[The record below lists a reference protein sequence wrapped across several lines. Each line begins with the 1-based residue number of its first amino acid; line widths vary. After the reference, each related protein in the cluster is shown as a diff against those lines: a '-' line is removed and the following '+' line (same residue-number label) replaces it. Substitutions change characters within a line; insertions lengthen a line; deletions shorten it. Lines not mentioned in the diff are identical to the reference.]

1 MKKLL
6 SKVLSVLLFIS
17 MGLPSSSIA
26 FAAKLS
32 NPLVDTNITIKNN
45 AGVPDILN
53 VTGLAK
59 GDIVNVYSSTTGK
72 KSIGTGTAKV
82 TGVATVSIK
91 QIGSSAGNVYV
102 SVKSTGLLESNK
114 IKKSYDAEAK
124 SIALD
129 PKGIVVTNNAAG
141 TKDAVVVP
149 GLAIGD
155 IIKVYSTSTA
165 EVLLGTATAKIEG
178 DLTVSIDQIG
188 TEAGNVYVS
197 VTSKTLLES
206 DTTSFVSY
214 PAEVK
219 SIPLDIAGI
228 VVTNNAAGTKDAVV
242 VPGLAIGDI
251 IKVYSTST
259 DGVLLGTATAKADG
273 DLTVSIPQIGSEAG
287 NVYVTVT
294 SKTLRESDRTTA
306 VAYDAEEK
314 STPLD
319 PAAIVVTNNAA
330 GTSDTVV
337 VKKLAIGD
345 IVNVYSTLIAGDIL
359 GTATAKV
366 AGDLTVSI
374 EQIGAESGKV
384 YVTVTSKTL
393 LESDRTIAIAY
404 DAEAKSTL
412 LDQTQIVVT
421 NNAVGTPDT
430 VVVQNLYIGDI
441 VKVYSAAIG
450 GVVIGTSTATA
461 SGLTVSIKQMGV
473 ACGNVYVSVIRKAFL
488 ESDRTKAVAYAA
500 EAKSIPLY
508 KSDIVVSNNA
518 VGTADAVVVR
528 DLAIGDI
535 VKVYSSATSGIVIGT
550 ATEKVLGDLTV
561 SIKQIGAA
569 GGNIYVSVTR
579 EAFLESDR
587 TSGVPYDSES
597 KSVPLYDRNIVAIN
611 NSDGVLDRV
620 LIQNLAIGDIVKVY
634 SMAKGGPT
642 IGKGI
647 AITTKADTV
656 RVDLIV
662 SITQTKAASR
672 DIYVSV
678 TRKKFLESDR
688 TLAIKS
694 I

>member
-32 NPLVDTNITIKNN
+32 NTLVDTNITITNN

-59 GDIVNVYSSTTGK
+59 GDIVIVYSSATGK

-114 IKKSYDAEAK
+114 IKKSYDAEVK
-124 SIALD
+124 SIPLD
-129 PKGIVVTNNAAG
+129 PRGIVVTNNAAG
-141 TKDAVVVP
+141 TKDTVVVP

-165 EVLLGTATAKIEG
+165 EVLLGTATAKIDG

-188 TEAGNVYVS
+188 AEAGKVYVS

-206 DTTSFVSY
+206 DTTSFVAY

-219 SIPLDIAGI
+219 STPLDPSGI
-228 VVTNNAAGTKDAVV
+228 VVTNNAAGTKDTVV

-251 IKVYSTST
+251 VKVYSTAIGG
-259 DGVLLGTATAKADG
+259 DLLGNGTAKADG

-294 SKTLRESDRTTA
+294 SKTLTESDRTTA
-306 VAYDAEEK
+306 VPYDAEEK

-319 PAAIVVTNNAA
+319 PAAIVVTNNAV

-345 IVNVYSTLIAGDIL
+345 IVNVYSTSIAGDIL

-374 EQIGAESGKV
+374 PQIGPEAGNV
-384 YVTVTSKTL
+384 YVTVTSKSL
-393 LESDRTIAIAY
+393 LESDRTKAVAY
-404 DAEAKSTL
+404 ATEAKSTP

-450 GVVIGTSTATA
+450 GVIIGTSTATA
-461 SGLTVSIKQMGV
+461 SGLTVSIKQIGV
-473 ACGNVYVSVIRKAFL
+473 ASGNVYVSVIRKAFL
-488 ESDRTKAVAYAA
+488 ESDRTTAAYTA
-500 EAKSIPLY
+500 EKKSIPLY

-518 VGTADAVVVR
+518 VGTADTVVVR

-550 ATEKVLGDLTV
+550 ATEKVVGDLTI
-561 SIKQIGAA
+561 SIKQIGAV

-587 TSGVPYDSES
+587 TSGVPYDSEA
-597 KSVPLYDRNIVAIN
+597 KSAPLYDRNIVVIN

-620 LIQNLAIGDIVKVY
+620 LIQNLAIGDIVRVY

-688 TLAIKS
+688 TLAKKS

>member
-6 SKVLSVLLFIS
+6 SKVLSVIVFLS
-17 MGLPSSSIA
+17 VVLPSSSIA

-32 NPLVDTNITIKNN
+32 NPLVDTNITITNN
-45 AGVPDILN
+45 AGAPDILN

-59 GDIVNVYSSTTGK
+59 GDIVNVYSATTDK

-82 TGVATVSIK
+82 TGDVKISIK
-91 QIGSSAGNVYV
+91 QLGSSAGNVYV
-102 SVKSTGLLESNK
+102 SVKSTGFLESNK
-114 IKKSYDAEAK
+114 INKSYDAEVK
-124 SIALD
+124 SIPLD
-129 PKGIVVTNNAAG
+129 PRGIVVTNNAAG
-141 TKDAVVVP
+141 TKDTVVVP

-165 EVLLGTATAKIEG
+165 EVLLGTATAKIDG

-188 TEAGNVYVS
+188 AEAGKVYVS

-206 DTTSFVSY
+206 DTTSFVAY

-219 SIPLDIAGI
+219 SIPLDPKSI
-228 VVTNNAAGTKDAVV
+228 VVTNNAAGTKDTVV
-242 VPGLAIGDI
+242 VPSLAIGDI

-294 SKTLRESDRTTA
+294 SKTLTESDRTTA

-319 PAAIVVTNNAA
+319 PAAIVVTNNAV

-345 IVNVYSTLIAGDIL
+345 IVNVYSTLVAGDIL

-366 AGDLTVSI
+366 AGDLTVNI
-374 EQIGAESGKV
+374 EQIGAESGNV
-384 YVTVTSKTL
+384 YVTVTSKAL
-393 LESDRTIAIAY
+393 LESDRTKAIAY
-404 DAEAKSTL
+404 AAEAKSTP

-450 GVVIGTSTATA
+450 GVIIGTSTATA
-461 SGLTVSIKQMGV
+461 SGLTVSIKQIGV
-473 ACGNVYVSVIRKAFL
+473 ASGNVYVSVIRKAFL
-488 ESDRTKAVAYAA
+488 ESDRTSAAYTA

-508 KSDIVVSNNA
+508 QSDIVVSNNA
-518 VGTADAVVVR
+518 AGTADTVVVR

-550 ATEKVLGDLTV
+550 ATEKAVGDLTI
-561 SIKQIGAA
+561 SIKQIGAT

-579 EAFLESDR
+579 ESLLESDR
-587 TSGVPYDSES
+587 TSGVSYDSEA
-597 KSVPLYDRNIVAIN
+597 KSAPLYDRNIVAIN

-634 SMAKGGPT
+634 STEKGGVL
-642 IGKGI
+642 IGTGT
-647 AITTKADTV
+647 AIKAKTTTV

>member
-6 SKVLSVLLFIS
+6 SKILGVLLFIS
-17 MGLPSSSIA
+17 MLLPSSRTA

-32 NPLVDTNITIKNN
+32 NPPVDTNITITNN
-45 AGVPDILN
+45 AVDPDTIN
-53 VTGLAK
+53 VAGLAK
-59 GDIVNVYSSTTGK
+59 GDIANVYSSATDK

-82 TGVATVSIK
+82 TGDVKISIK
-91 QIGSSAGNVYV
+91 QLGTSAGNVYV
-102 SVKSTGLLESNK
+102 SVKSTGLFESNK
-114 IKKSYDAEAK
+114 IKKPYDAEVK
-124 SIALD
+124 SIPLD
-129 PKGIVVTNNAAG
+129 PRGIVVTNNAAG
-141 TKDAVVVP
+141 TKD
-149 GLAIGD
+149 
-155 IIKVYSTSTA
+155 T
-165 EVLLGTATAKIEG
+165 
-178 DLTVSIDQIG
+178 
-188 TEAGNVYVS
+188 
-197 VTSKTLLES
+197 
-206 DTTSFVSY
+206 
-214 PAEVK
+214 
-219 SIPLDIAGI
+219 
-228 VVTNNAAGTKDAVV
+228 VV

-259 DGVLLGTATAKADG
+259 DGVLLGTATAKIDGDLTVNIDQIGAEAGNVYVSVTSKTLLESDTTAAVAYPAEVKSIPLDPNGIVVTNNAAGTKDTVVVPGLAIGDIIKVYSGSTDGVLLGTATAKIDG
-273 DLTVSIPQIGSEAG
+273 DLTVSIDQIGAEAG
-287 NVYVTVT
+287 NVYLTVT
-294 SKTLRESDRTTA
+294 SKTLRESDRTTG
-306 VAYDAEEK
+306 VAFDAEEK

-345 IVNVYSTLIAGDIL
+345 IVNVYSTSISEDIL

-374 EQIGAESGKV
+374 PQVGAESGNV
-384 YVTVTSKTL
+384 YVTVKSKTL
-393 LESDRTIAIAY
+393 LESDRTTAVAY
-404 DAEAKSTL
+404 DAEAKSTP
-412 LDQTQIVVT
+412 LDQNQIVVT

-450 GVVIGTSTATA
+450 GVIIGTSTATA
-461 SGLTVSIKQMGV
+461 SGLTVSIKQIGV
-473 ACGNVYVSVIRKAFL
+473 ASGNVYVSVIRKAFL
-488 ESDRTKAVAYAA
+488 ESDRTSATYTA

-508 KSDIVVSNNA
+508 KSDILVSNNA
-518 VGTADAVVVR
+518 AGTADAVVVR

-561 SIKQIGAA
+561 SIKQIGTT

-587 TSGVPYDSES
+587 TSGVPYDSEA
-597 KSVPLYDRNIVAIN
+597 KSAPLYDRNIVVIN

-634 SMAKGGPT
+634 SMAKGGVL
-642 IGKGI
+642 IGTGT
-647 AITTKADTV
+647 AIKAKTTTV

-688 TLAIKS
+688 ILAIKS

>member
-6 SKVLSVLLFIS
+6 SKVLGVLLFIS
-17 MGLPSSSIA
+17 MVLPSSSTA

-32 NPLVDTNITIKNN
+32 NPPVDTNITITNN
-45 AGVPDILN
+45 AGAPDTLN

-59 GDIVNVYSSTTGK
+59 GDIVIVYSSATGK
-72 KSIGTGTAKV
+72 KSIGTGTVKV
-82 TGVATVSIK
+82 TGDVKISIK

-114 IKKSYDAEAK
+114 IKKPYDAEAK
-124 SIALD
+124 SIPLD

-141 TKDAVVVP
+141 TKDTVVVP

-165 EVLLGTATAKIEG
+165 EVLLGTATAKTDG

-188 TEAGNVYVS
+188 AEAGNVYVS

-206 DTTSFVSY
+206 DTTSAVTY
-214 PAEVK
+214 LAEVK
-219 SIPLDIAGI
+219 STPLDPSGI
-228 VVTNNAAGTKDAVV
+228 VVTNNAAGTADTVV
-242 VPGLAIGDI
+242 VLGLAIGDI
-251 IKVYSTST
+251 INVYSTAIGG
-259 DGVLLGTATAKADG
+259 DLLGNGTAKSDG

-294 SKTLRESDRTTA
+294 SKTLTESDRTTG
-306 VAYDAEEK
+306 VAYDAEVK
-314 STPLD
+314 SVALD
-319 PAAIVVTNNAA
+319 LASIVVTNNAA

-345 IVNVYSTLIAGDIL
+345 IVNVYSTSIAGDIL

-374 EQIGAESGKV
+374 PQIGSEAGTV
-384 YVTVTSKTL
+384 YVTVTSKAL
-393 LESDRTIAIAY
+393 IESDRTKAIAY
-404 DAEAKSTL
+404 AAEAKSTP
-412 LDQTQIVVT
+412 LDPAAIVVT

-461 SGLTVSIKQMGV
+461 SGLTVSIKQIGV
-473 ACGNVYVSVIRKAFL
+473 TSGNVYVSVIRKAFL
-488 ESDRTKAVAYAA
+488 ESDRTTAVAYTA

-518 VGTADAVVVR
+518 AGIADTVVVR
-528 DLAIGDI
+528 NLDIGDI
-535 VKVYSSATSGIVIGT
+535 VKVYSSAISGIVIGT

-561 SIKQIGAA
+561 SIKQIGAI
-569 GGNIYVSVTR
+569 GGNIYISVTR

-587 TSGVPYDSES
+587 TSGVPYDSEA
-597 KSVPLYDRNIVAIN
+597 KSAPLYDRNIVVIN
-611 NSDGVLDRV
+611 NSNGVLDRV

-634 SMAKGGPT
+634 SMAKGGPI

-647 AITTKADTV
+647 AITTKADIV